1 MERRPTAIR
10 ILRCLGSGTIM
21 SPERIST
28 ITNIAN
34 QTVRNVLV
42 HLKSLGYVD
51 HLDYGKYKITALGLE
66 QAKALSQASN
76 SQSSGGTEA

>member
-21 SPERIST
+21 SPQRIST
-28 ITNIAN
+28 ITNISN

-42 HLKSLGYVD
+42 HLKSLEYAEHIG
-51 HLDYGKYKITALGLE
+51 YGKYKITALGLE
-66 QAKALSQASN
+66 QAKSLSQASDD
-76 SQSSGGTEA
+76 QSSRREA

>member
-1 MERRPTAIR
+1 MEQRPTAVQ
-10 ILRCLGSGTIM
+10 ILKCLGSGTIM

-42 HLKSLGYVD
+42 HLKSLSYVERIG
-51 HLDYGKYKITALGLE
+51 YGKYKITALGLE
-66 QAKALSQASN
+66 QAKVLSQASN
-76 SQSSGGTEA
+76 GQSSRRTQQ